1 MSARAAWR
9 LEALG
14 FARVYRYAAG
24 KADWLA
30 AGLPTEGAEATT
42 LRAGAVA
49 RTDVPT
55 CSPGERADQAAGRTR
70 RAGWDSCI
78 VVNAQRVVV
87 GRLRRDALDA
97 AGEATVEQVMEE
109 GPTTIR
115 ASEEL
120 AELVQRMRNRNVPAI
135 VVTDPDGRLLG
146 ILQRTD
152 AELALAGAGGGS
164 R

>member
-14 FARVYRYAAG
+14 FVQVYRYAAG

-30 AGLPTEGAEATT
+30 AGLPTEGTETNT
-42 LRAGAVA
+42 PRAGAVA

-55 CSPGERADQAAGRTR
+55 CAPGDRVDQAAERAR
-70 RAGWDSCI
+70 QAGWETCI
-78 VVNAQRVVV
+78 VVNADRIVV
-87 GRLRRDALDA
+87 GRLRRDALA
-97 AGEATVEQVMEE
+97 GGEATVEQVMEE

-120 AELVQRMRNRNVPAI
+120 AGLVQRMRNRNVPAI
-135 VVTDPDGRLLG
+135 VVTDPDGRFLG
-146 ILQRTD
+146 VLRRVD
-152 AELALAGAGGGS
+152 AERALAGGGL